1 MRKTNGR
8 SEAENTTLDIEQE
21 LPAPS
26 GDGDD
31 IAAAIAATGESSPAQ
46 SELQK
51 LKAERDSLLDRLARA
66 QAEFE
71 NARRRAS
78 KEQQDFRDYAAADA
92 IRPLLPVL
100 DSFERALQAK
110 SNSGDFRN
118 GVELIYKQL
127 LDALGKLGVRSI
139 PAKGE
144 QFDPHVHEAIE
155 MVETSD
161 AADHEVLE
169 ELQRGYKIKDRL
181 LRPAMVKVAKNPRS
195 FRWARTI
202 RPRGPRLSAFLIL
215 KK

>member
-1 MRKTNGR
+1 MGKSNGK
-8 SEAENTTLDIEQE
+8 SEAERAGLDLDHE
-21 LPAPS
+21 LPA
-26 GDGDD
+26 GDGNEGSTTAASEGS
-31 IAAAIAATGESSPAQ
+31 AAASGAE

-51 LKAERDSLLDRLARA
+51 LRAERDSLLDRLARA

-100 DSFERALQAK
+100 DSFERALQTK
-110 SNSGDFRN
+110 SDSGEFRS
-118 GVELIYKQL
+118 GVELIHKQL
-127 LDALGKLGVRSI
+127 LDALGKLGVRAI

-155 MVETSD
+155 MVETRD

-169 ELQRGYKIKDRL
+169 ELQRGYKLKDRL
-181 LRPAMVKVAKNPRS
+181 LRPAMVKVAKNS
-195 FRWARTI
+195 
-202 RPRGPRLSAFLIL
+202 
-215 KK
+215 